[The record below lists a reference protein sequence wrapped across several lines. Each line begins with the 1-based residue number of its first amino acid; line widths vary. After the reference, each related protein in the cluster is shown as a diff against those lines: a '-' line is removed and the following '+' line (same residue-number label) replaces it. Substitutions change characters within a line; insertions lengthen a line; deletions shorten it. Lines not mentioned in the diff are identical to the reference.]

1 MVFVVLL
8 LAVVAVVLAVV
19 AVRARGEVAELTRR
33 LEAVEQ
39 ARESA
44 QAASRSAQAAAE
56 AAANERDAALERVN
70 RARRDAAQVAKR
82 MQEEVQARA
91 AAEEERRSTLAERD
105 RLEEELAAA
114 EEAAASGGDAKL
126 DELWSLALAG
136 VQRTWEVSV
145 CPSPGMP
152 SPLDDTD
159 DALRTAL
166 EIEVDAAREEAGA
179 AIDLEWRGD
188 DTAPLAVAVRA
199 LSIAQELIARLAK
212 VAEEASLVVQSSGGT
227 VTIAVEAVDASGEDV
242 VPSDVAPAHRAGPGR
257 YVLGTV
263 AEREVG

>member
-8 LAVVAVVLAVV
+8 LAVVAALLAVV
-19 AVRARGEVAELTRR
+19 AVRARRQVAELAQRV
-33 LEAVEQ
+33 EDVEQ
-39 ARESA
+39 ARSSA
-44 QAASRSAQAAAE
+44 QAALRAAE
-56 AAANERDAALERVN
+56 AAAEVAATERDDALERVN

-82 MQEEVQARA
+82 MQEEAEARA

-105 RLEEELAAA
+105 RLEEELAVA

-136 VQRTWEVSV
+136 VRRTWEVSV

-159 DALRTAL
+159 DELRTAL

-188 DTAPLAVAVRA
+188 DVAPLAVAVRA

-212 VAEEASLVVQSSGGT
+212 VAEEASLVVESSGGT
-227 VTIAVEAVDASGEDV
+227 VIMAVQAVGASGEDV
-242 VPSDVAPAHRAGPGR
+242 VPGDVAPAYRAGPGR
-257 YVLGTV
+257 YVLGAV
-263 AEREVG
+263 AEREAG